1 MSHAESATNAE
12 AIRRQL
18 ECVLTSRV
26 FFPAQRSQAF
36 LRYVVEKALL
46 GLTPKEYEIAI
57 DIFQRSAD
65 YDPAIDSTV
74 RVEASRLRNRL
85 REYYDTQGKHD
96 PILIEIPK
104 GGYSAVFTQL
114 SDESGGNPDDSP
126 ALAAGLRGSEP
137 TPAAAERSRGNGA
150 HGSWPEPEDTPKSA
164 LNPAPRSRRRRA
176 LVWVS
181 LLAAFSC
188 AAFYS
193 IGSHIRWE
201 RTRVPIR
208 SIAVLALQNLSGD
221 PSQDYFA
228 AGMTDELTTELA
240 RIHGLRVVS
249 RTSAVLASRSQKSL
263 PQIAGM
269 LNVDAVVEGSVSR
282 SGNKIRITAQLI
294 DARTDRHLWAQSFE
308 GEAKDILSLQDTVAD
323 EIAAQTRV
331 TLLPP
336 SRTGNSERSID
347 PAAHDAFLRGLFF
360 FEKQDFDHSVVYF
373 NQAISIDPSYADAY
387 VGLST
392 ALDGQSTFQR
402 TRPDAVMQ
410 QAMAAAQRA
419 VRLDPNN
426 GEAYIE
432 LGSIQTIYTWNWLAA
447 KENLLRGIALSPN
460 YALGE
465 MKYSVYLD
473 AVGRPQ
479 EAVDHMRRALDLD
492 PMSFFMTRRLGATLY
507 LARQYRQAL
516 DQLREAEQM
525 EPEQNISFANWMSA
539 AYVMQNRPAQAVQED
554 LSALHSA
561 KPEMNIGALDRVYR
575 HAGWK
580 AYWRARIDELGPYA
594 DDQCMPYTL
603 AISEVHVGDVG
614 RAFTLLNRA
623 VDQRCYAVI
632 YFKTEPQL
640 DPIRSDPRFAALLG
654 RINLD

>member
-18 ECVLTSRV
+18 EYILASRV

-36 LRYVVEKALL
+36 LRYVVEKSLL
-46 GLTPKEYEIAI
+46 GLSPKEYEIAI

-65 YDPAIDSTV
+65 YDPAVDSTV

-114 SDESGGNPDDSP
+114 RNESDGNAADSSTRVADLPVSESAPPAAGGDRRDAARGRKPESGIT
-126 ALAAGLRGSEP
+126 A
-137 TPAAAERSRGNGA
+137 
-150 HGSWPEPEDTPKSA
+150 KSA
-164 LNPAPRSRRRRA
+164 SDPAPRIHRRRRA
-176 LVWVS
+176 IVWIS
-181 LLAAFSC
+181 LLAVFSC
-188 AAFYS
+188 SAAYS
-193 IGSHIRWE
+193 IGSLIRWE
-201 RTRVPIR
+201 RARVPIR
-208 SIAVLALQNLSGD
+208 SLAVLALQNLSGD

-263 PQIAGM
+263 PQIASI

-336 SRTGNSERSID
+336 SRTGSSERSID

-360 FEKQDFDHSVVYF
+360 FQKQDFDHSAVYF

-392 ALDGQSTFQR
+392 ALDGQSTLQR

-410 QAMAAAQRA
+410 QAMAAAQHA
-419 VRLDPNN
+419 IRLNPNN

-432 LGSIQTIYTWNWLAA
+432 LGSIQTIYTWDWAAA

-473 AVGRPQ
+473 AVGQPQ
-479 EAVDHMRRALDLD
+479 EAVDHMRRALSL
-492 PMSFFMTRRLGATLY
+492 
-507 LARQYRQAL
+507 
-516 DQLREAEQM
+516 
-525 EPEQNISFANWMSA
+525 
-539 AYVMQNRPAQAVQED
+539 
-554 LSALHSA
+554 
-561 KPEMNIGALDRVYR
+561 
-575 HAGWK
+575 
-580 AYWRARIDELGPYA
+580 
-594 DDQCMPYTL
+594 
-603 AISEVHVGDVG
+603 
-614 RAFTLLNRA
+614 
-623 VDQRCYAVI
+623 
-632 YFKTEPQL
+632 
-640 DPIRSDPRFAALLG
+640 
-654 RINLD
+654 